1 MATTRV
7 RITAKRVEIL
17 HPSGR
22 KWTTPIPVDQTSDD
36 ALGQWL
42 SLQIPGRTWSGWK
55 NAGEITAEYDHSQAI
70 LDIIRERFEP
80 MLVTVTVKPPKDTP
94 PKNDGSSDGTPT

>member
-22 KWTTPIPVDQTSDD
+22 KWTTTIPADKTSDD
-36 ALGQWL
+36 GLGEWL

-55 NAGEITAEYDHSQAI
+55 NAGEITAEHDHSPAV
-70 LDIIRERFEP
+70 LDTIRERFQP
-80 MLVTVTVKPPKDTP
+80 MSVTITVKPPKDTP
-94 PKNDGSSDGTPT
+94 ASGDESDGTPT